1 MSTDFKRSPTLPG
14 NLTLFLIFYSSQQFS
29 YLISPKLLPS
39 FSLSVLLTPPV
50 WWPLS
55 SSSNRWDSCYQR
67 PSLQLNSV
75 PQSPLPFL
83 GFCPAINLFLLHHQF
98 LPLSWT
104 IPSAYKLALV
114 YTVLKT
120 KLPLPHIPSSGT
132 PHTPHFSS
140 LLHSRISWMSCLYLL
155 LCLFTFCPQPTPA
168 GFLFLSLHGL
178 FRVISDHYVGQNFS
192 LTWPLCSI
200 HHG

>member
-120 KLPLPHIPSSGT
+120 KNFLYLTFHLQV
-132 PHTPHFSS
+132 PHTHPRVKSRIKRNPINRNFIKLRYTKEHINGPLNTFSS
-140 LLHSRISWMSCLYLL
+140 S
-155 LCLFTFCPQPTPA
+155 
-168 GFLFLSLHGL
+168 
-178 FRVISDHYVGQNFS
+178 
-192 LTWPLCSI
+192 
-200 HHG
+200 

>member
-39 FSLSVLLTPPV
+39 FSLSVLLTPPI

-120 KLPLPHIPSSGT
+120 KN
-132 PHTPHFSS
+132 F
-140 LLHSRISWMSCLYLL
+140 LYL
-155 LCLFTFCPQPTPA
+155 TFHLQVPPTHPIFHLYFIA
-168 GFLFLSLHGL
+168 EFLEWAACTYFSASSHSVLSPLQLGFCSYHSMDFLGSS
-178 FRVISDHYVGQNFS
+178 VI
-192 LTWPLCSI
+192 I
-200 HHG
+200 M